1 MTQTAERPPHRWVG
15 MISLGLYV
23 VTGVFPYLVSGLV
36 VPVWALVVL
45 MLCWGIGL
53 AFTAMIALRRPLMS
67 LFAVPGALVF
77 WWAYVSGGAAL
88 FGWTA

>member
-1 MTQTAERPPHRWVG
+1 MRDVERPPHRWVG
-15 MISLGLYV
+15 MVSLALYV

-53 AFTAMIALRRPLMS
+53 VVTAQMALRRPVAS
-67 LFAVPGALVF
+67 LLAVPGALLF

-88 FGWTA
+88 FGWAA